1 MTQLAAKLTAYNKD
15 VQRYMMHGSKDSCST
30 IRKTTILKTIE
41 EAVINAGTSFEKLF
55 PAKSKR
61 QAILDEIT
69 YYLSGTGI
77 CKVSASKLAEKV
89 GASVR
94 TVSAAVKSIKETGEI
109 LVAGL
114 ADGKNKYVFVLK
126 SHPNFKSIMEE
137 VFFIENA
144 EQIAEQIAEQ
154 KNSESIGPLSVEGE
168 KTSSNHNNFIK
179 SIQEK
184 DIIKQSIEIDL
195 QDSKGNAA
203 EARAKLQ
210 TYTSNEYQIMLFD
223 KIMSFPFPKAIK
235 DVAGILALRVGM
247 DCEPKKVIKAM
258 QLLNKIA
265 VNMMDGVA
273 IRNVAAV
280 FSEGM
285 TSNKPLF
292 TERVE
297 VIEPQRTNKVPFYN
311 WLEER
316 S

>member
-1 MTQLAAKLTAYNKD
+1 MTQLATKLTAYNKD
-15 VQRYMMHGSKDSCST
+15 VQRYMMHGNKGGSST
-30 IRKTTILKTIE
+30 VRKTTILGTIE
-41 EAVINAGTSFEKLF
+41 EAVINAGGSFEKLF
-55 PAKSKR
+55 PVKSKR

-77 CKVSASKLAEKV
+77 CKVSAAKLAEKV

-94 TVSAAVKSIKETGEI
+94 TVSAAVKSIKETGQI

-126 SHPNFKSIMEE
+126 SHPNFKNIMKE
-137 VFFIENA
+137 VFFIDNA
-144 EQIAEQIAEQ
+144 EQIAGQIAEQ
-154 KNSESIGPLSVEGE
+154 KNSEPVGTVSVECE
-168 KTSSNHNNFIK
+168 KTSSNHNNFIN
-179 SIQEK
+179 SLQEK
-184 DIIKQSIEIDL
+184 DIIKQSVENDL
-195 QDSKGNAA
+195 QNSKENTA
-203 EARAKLQ
+203 EARVKLQ

-223 KIMSFPFPKAIK
+223 EIMSFPFPKAIK

-247 DCEPKKVIKAM
+247 DCDAKKVRKSL
-258 QLLNKIA
+258 QLLNKMA
-265 VNMMDGVA
+265 VNMMDGVE

-285 TSNKPLF
+285 NSKKSVF
-292 TERVE
+292 SERVA
-297 VIEPQRTNKVPFYN
+297 VIEPKRTNKVPFYN